1 MKRFNNRFGTFV
13 FNYITLEEI
22 TTYELVQ
29 NNEEVSFAIRSIQD
43 VMKMFGD
50 NTDKPHMHNYYT
62 VLWSH
67 NDAGKHIIDY
77 TEFDIQPNDVFFVTP
92 GQVHQVNH
100 NDHPEGVVILFTC
113 DFLGRNNISKSFIN
127 NLNLFSEITS
137 SPPIRIG
144 KESANW
150 MSDLVIKMAEAITK
164 NDPYKFDVIGSYL
177 KLFLIECNKF
187 AHSPKLDN
195 TQSIQ
200 SGSMITQNFKSLLE
214 TNFTNWHKVSD
225 YAKQLNIT
233 SDYLNKV
240 IKSTVGKTAKE
251 LIQQRVVLEAK
262 RLGLHTEFSTKEI
275 AYRIGFEDPSH
286 FSRFFK
292 NNNGLS
298 FTDFRTVLNEELSR

>member
-1 MKRFNNRFGTFV
+1 MTK
-13 FNYITLEEI
+13 IPA
-22 TTYELVQ
+22 YELVH
-29 NNEEVSFAIRSIQD
+29 NNEDVSFAIRSIQD

-67 NDAGKHIIDY
+67 NNAGKHIIDY
-77 TEFDIQPNDVFFVTP
+77 NEFDINPNDVFFVTP

-100 NDHPEGVVILFTC
+100 NENPEGVVILFTC
-113 DFLGRNNISKSFIN
+113 DFLGRNNISKVFIN
-127 NLNLFSEITS
+127 NLNLFSEITN

-144 KESANW
+144 DDSVNW
-150 MSDLVIKMAEAITK
+150 MNDLVNKMSEAITN
-164 NDPYKFDVIGSYL
+164 NDAYKFDIIGSYL
-177 KLFLIECNKF
+177 KLFLIECNKY
-187 AHSPKLDN
+187 AYTPKIEN

-200 SGSMITQNFKSLLE
+200 SGKVIIQNFKSLLE
-214 TNFTNWHKVSD
+214 SNFVNMHKVSD
-225 YAKQLNIT
+225 YADQLNIT

-251 LIQQRVVLEAK
+251 LIQQRLVLEAK
-262 RLGLHTEFSTKEI
+262 RLGLHTELSTKEI

-298 FTDFRTVLNEELSR
+298 FTDFRSVLIEELSR